1 LIKLG
6 KAYVDDLSA
15 EEIREYRGTLKD
27 PGRESPY
34 RNRSIK
40 ENLDL
45 FERMR
50 AGEFNDG
57 SRVLRAKIDM
67 NSPNLN
73 MRDSVMYRI
82 KKATHHNTGDEW
94 CIYPMYDY
102 AHGQSDSIEGITHSI
117 CTLEF
122 QDHRPLYEWFLE
134 ALGIYAP
141 RQYEFARLN
150 LTYTIMSKRKLL
162 ELVRDRY
169 VSGWDDP
176 RMPTLVGM
184 QRRGYTS
191 ASIRNFC
198 ERIGVGKNDS
208 WIEMGILE
216 DCVREDLNEKAPRAM
231 AVIDPL
237 RVVIE
242 NYPEDASDEFEALN
256 HPNDSGMGTRKVSFA
271 REIFIERDDFLE
283 DPPKGFFRL
292 APGREVRLRYAYIVT
307 CTGVVKDESSG
318 EIIEVRCTYDPDS
331 RGGSAADGRK
341 IKGTIH
347 WVSAAHS
354 VAAEVRLYDRLF
366 TVPQPGSD
374 KEGPDWKTFL
384 NPDSLKTL
392 SGCRLEPSLVEAPP
406 GANFQFE
413 RQGYFIADPVDSK
426 PGAPVFSRIVTLRDS
441 WAKGK

>member
-1 LIKLG
+1 
-6 KAYVDDLSA
+6 
-15 EEIREYRGTLKD
+15 
-27 PGRESPY
+27 
-34 RNRSIK
+34 
-40 ENLDL
+40 
-45 FERMR
+45 
-50 AGEFNDG
+50 
-57 SRVLRAKIDM
+57 
-67 NSPNLN
+67 
-73 MRDSVMYRI
+73 
-82 KKATHHNTGDEW
+82 
-94 CIYPMYDY
+94 MYDY

-122 QDHRPLYEWFLE
+122 EDHRPLYEWFLD
-134 ALGIYAP
+134 ALGIYPP
-141 RQYEFARLN
+141 RQIEFARLN
-150 LTYTIMSKRKLL
+150 LTYTVMSKRKLL

-184 QRRGYTS
+184 QRRGYPP
-191 ASIRNFC
+191 AAIRNFC

-242 NYPEDASDEFEALN
+242 NYPEDASDQFEALN
-256 HPNDSGMGTRKVSFA
+256 HPNDPEMGTRTVPFS

-292 APGREVRLRYAYIVT
+292 APGREVRLRYAYIVK
-307 CTGVVKDESSG
+307 CTGVVKDEATG
-318 EIIEVRCTYDPDS
+318 EILEVRCSYDPDS

-347 WVSAAHS
+347 WVSATHS
-354 VAAEVRLYDRLF
+354 AAAEVRLYDRLF

-374 KEGPDWKTFL
+374 KDGPDWKTYL
-384 NPDSLKTL
+384 NADSLKTL
-392 SGCRLEPSLVEAPP
+392 SGCRLEPSLLEAKP
-406 GANFQFE
+406 GDSFQFE

-426 PGAPVFSRIVTLRDS
+426 PGAPVFSRVVTLRDS
-441 WAKGK
+441 WSKK